1 MRLPSLLAWLRP
13 APQSTPSSISTRKVQ
28 GLLPATRC
36 QSSGPLGALL
46 SSPALDVRLL
56 TALQVLHGHV
66 RRREAE
72 IVSRLAAID
81 EALAERRDDGGT

>member
-1 MRLPSLLAWLRP
+1 MTRP
-13 APQSTPSSISTRKVQ
+13 
-28 GLLPATRC
+28 
-36 QSSGPLGALL
+36 
-46 SSPALDVRLL
+46 
-56 TALQVLHGHV
+56 GHV